1 MPRIVLQTA
10 TPGVL
15 PGVIFTSV
23 ILSHL
28 VPVVY
33 TRSDFRIVTKE
44 TMKPTPTPRPSAT
57 ATICG

>member
-1 MPRIVLQTA
+1 MSRIIVQSA
-10 TPGVL
+10 TLGVL
-15 PGVIFTSV
+15 PRLTSTSA
-23 ILSHL
+23 ILAQL
-28 VPVVY
+28 VFVAH